1 MHKDR
6 SVSTGASSLNGHD
19 SSYIMSAKTAVLK
32 VRTLGCK
39 STNMQLKDFHNPG
52 GQQYNSSLLVWR
64 QHDMPLQAVTCHFF
78 VEAFIISQ
86 VISHCTCSMYHVL
99 TYSRMSCSSVLHVTH
114 LLILVPQNAY
124 TKHLWHLRALSPSPG
139 IQSLYTGKQMSLTA
153 TLCTAHCRN
162 TN

>member
-1 MHKDR
+1 VHKDR

-39 STNMQLKDFHNPG
+39 STNMQLTDFHNPG

-64 QHDMPLQAVTCHFF
+64 QHDMPLQDVTCHFF

-86 VISHCTCSMYHVL
+86 VVSHCICSMYHVL
-99 TYSRMSCSSVLHVTH
+99 TCSATYVMFICTSPHPPSDTGATKCIHKTLMALELFLLHQEFNH
-114 LLILVPQNAY
+114 C
-124 TKHLWHLRALSPSPG
+124 
-139 IQSLYTGKQMSLTA
+139 
-153 TLCTAHCRN
+153 TLANKCH
-162 TN
+162 